1 MIKFLISL
9 KKTDDPDRLTD
20 QYRLGVIDCILALRR
35 YERTTGFG
43 YEDPNPRFNVVV
55 NDQIND
61 FDNDIDS
68 YQDIIDHM
76 SYQQRV
82 IKDNPVGF
90 WSLDASNPAKDVSN
104 GIFTSG
110 SRALNDATLGSG
122 VISSGISPLVCGGDA
137 AVALVQSISN
147 SNITYIPEYITN
159 YDLKYSIYIKC
170 LDYYNIYVIYHSIYI
185 SLFFI

>member
-68 YQDIIDHM
+68 Y
-76 SYQQRV
+76 
-82 IKDNPVGF
+82 
-90 WSLDASNPAKDVSN
+90 
-104 GIFTSG
+104 
-110 SRALNDATLGSG
+110 
-122 VISSGISPLVCGGDA
+122 
-137 AVALVQSISN
+137 
-147 SNITYIPEYITN
+147 
-159 YDLKYSIYIKC
+159 
-170 LDYYNIYVIYHSIYI
+170 
-185 SLFFI
+185 